1 MHCGVV
7 ETDRVEDFAALVKD
21 AQEVFEQPSTPK
33 VIRLIDRHLGPDFF
47 SVRELSDAGR
57 TEFIEHMVTDLIERL
72 SATYGYL
79 YDEHRRTMEA
89 FEIAGAEVPR
99 ELRMVA
105 EYTLARRL
113 DAAVLEADDPTD
125 PALVRTARD
134 IAQQARELGIKL
146 VAPRSASRLKELLQ
160 QAADLLES
168 KRGIREA
175 EHAIALLTLT
185 EVLGVEVVYE
195 RLQDVTFE
203 LLREDAVSSWPTS
216 LRERLA
222 RLVGVEDTAKS

>member
-1 MHCGVV
+1 
-7 ETDRVEDFAALVKD
+7 
-21 AQEVFEQPSTPK
+21 
-33 VIRLIDRHLGPDFF
+33 
-47 SVRELSDAGR
+47 
-57 TEFIEHMVTDLIERL
+57 
-72 SATYGYL
+72 
-79 YDEHRRTMEA
+79 
-89 FEIAGAEVPR
+89 
-99 ELRMVA
+99 
-105 EYTLARRL
+105 
-113 DAAVLEADDPTD
+113 
-125 PALVRTARD
+125 
-134 IAQQARELGIKL
+134 
-146 VAPRSASRLKELLQ
+146 LKELLQ